1 MEIGYAPDHK
11 KTLFIIHLFVEYDD
25 KWANSFEECVL
36 RVKTSPMKS
45 RLPIAIGNQQQKTK

>member
-25 KWANSFEECVL
+25 IWANSYINCVP
-36 RVKTSPMKS
+36 RVKNE
-45 RLPIAIGNQQQKTK
+45 LVGV